1 MSSRRLFG
9 ILAATILAAACGGAA
24 TPSASPSGAA
34 ATASAAPTAAVS
46 DYKDGDTLT
55 VIVPYAPGGGF
66 DVGARLIQPYLE
78 KALKQVTGKSISVI
92 VQNVDGAGGRV
103 GVEQIWRAKPDG
115 RTIMYTTLA
124 DMGGFQLR
132 GSEIDVAKFTPI
144 AQMANTT
151 IGWIVRPG
159 VISDTGTLKDLID
172 RSKQKP
178 ILYGYT
184 SADSSL
190 ITLALLKDAMGFQVN
205 TVAFGGTGDAVASL
219 VRGEIEAYT
228 VSLPTAVQQ
237 VKAHPGWRVL
247 VQTGDKRDEVAPDA
261 PTFSEAGVPKDTA
274 DKINTVSSG
283 SRSVFGPPGISAGNA
298 KALEDAFKAAINDPD
313 FVKAFKDKGQVAV
326 YAGPAQVLQTS
337 KGSLALFESYKN
349 IILAK

>member
-1 MSSRRLFG
+1 MSRRRLFG

-24 TPSASPSGAA
+24 TPSANPSGA
-34 ATASAAPTAAVS
+34 ATASAAPTVAVS

-78 KALKQVTGKSISVI
+78 KSLKQVTGKSISVI

-103 GVEQIWRAKPDG
+103 GVEQVWRAKPDG
-115 RTIMYTTLA
+115 RTVMYTTLA
-124 DMGGFQLR
+124 DMGGFQMR
-132 GSEIDVAKFTPI
+132 GSEIDVAKFTAI
-144 AQMANTT
+144 AQIANTT

-205 TVAFGGTGDAVASL
+205 TVSFGGTGDAVASL
-219 VRGEIEAYT
+219 VRNEIEAYT

-261 PTFSEAGVPKDTA
+261 PTFTEAGVPKATA

-283 SRSVFGPPGISAGNA
+283 SRAVFGPPAISAGNA

-337 KGSLALFESYKN
+337 KDSLTLYQSYKD